1 VKRFNDFTTRTER
14 KEFLHCLFAV
24 ANAADQTSFDEIEE
38 IREIAKGLELSHQDF
53 IDAKL
58 TVPREDRGGL

>member
-1 VKRFNDFTTRTER
+1 
-14 KEFLHCLFAV
+14 V

-38 IREIAKGLELSHQDF
+38 IRELAKGLELSHQDF